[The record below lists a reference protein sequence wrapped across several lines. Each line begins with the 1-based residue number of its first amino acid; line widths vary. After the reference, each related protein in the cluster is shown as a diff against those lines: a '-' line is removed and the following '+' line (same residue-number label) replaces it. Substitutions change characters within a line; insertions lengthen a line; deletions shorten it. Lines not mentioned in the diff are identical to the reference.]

1 MQVAGKTACKSGC
14 RPKCNMKCPATNMNI
29 KGSVVT
35 IPMDIRQPEVDDDEV
50 EVVRWSQLLE
60 RL

>member
-1 MQVAGKTACKSGC
+1 
-14 RPKCNMKCPATNMNI
+14 MNI